1 MVAPNLDHLLDVEF
15 PLPRPADLRV
25 VTNASKYGYVL
36 GATTH
41 DSIMPEGSDLSRE
54 EVNAIYDA
62 NWSTTVTATTGGVD
76 YELTWTPGGPVHW
89 TIRPWYIFSCE
100 RYVVSVTEKDITA
113 GDGDGKKY
121 RVLDSFGMVRGGV
134 RLKWTNKVAPDF
146 KFPTVEE
153 YLEALG
159 ICVAMFN
166 RKNGNHYASYS
177 TEGLNLVNR
186 EPFVRVG
193 ATIRHRSIQASVID
207 PPDAPPEAYAIYHPG
222 PV

>member
-25 VTNASKYGYVL
+25 VTNASKYGLVL
-36 GATTH
+36 GSAKSESISPKTPEMSWDEADAIVKATR
-41 DSIMPEGSDLSRE
+41 S
-54 EVNAIYDA
+54 N
-62 NWSTTVTATTGGVD
+62 TVTATAGGMD

-89 TIRPWYIFSCE
+89 TIRPEYIFSCE
-100 RYVVSVTEKDITA
+100 RYVVSVTENDITA
-113 GDGDGKKY
+113 GDGKGEKY
-121 RVLDSFGMVRGGV
+121 PVLDSFWMVRGGE

-186 EPFVRVG
+186 EPFVRMGAIIQHSDIQVG
-193 ATIRHRSIQASVID
+193 VLN

>member
-25 VTNASKYGYVL
+25 VTNASKYGLVL
-36 GATTH
+36 GSAKSESISPKTPEMSWDEADAIRKATE
-41 DSIMPEGSDLSRE
+41 S
-54 EVNAIYDA
+54 N
-62 NWSTTVTATTGGVD
+62 TVTATTGGVD

-89 TIRPWYIFSCE
+89 TIRPEYIFSCE
-100 RYVVSVTEKDITA
+100 RYVVSVTENDITA

-121 RVLDSFGMVRGGV
+121 RVLDSFFMYGGGERV
-134 RLKWTNKVAPDF
+134 KQLDALAPDF

-177 TEGLNLVNR
+177 TEGLNLINR
-186 EPFVRVG
+186 EPFERVG

>member
-36 GATTH
+36 GGTTR
-41 DSIMPEGSDLSRE
+41 DSIMPEGSDLSWAE
-54 EVNAIYDA
+54 ASAIYSA
-62 NWSTTVTATTGGVD
+62 NWSTTVTATAGGMD
-76 YELTWTPGGPVHW
+76 YELTWTPGPPEHYS
-89 TIRPWYIFSCE
+89 IRPWYIFSCE
-100 RYVVSVTEKDITA
+100 RYVVSVTANDITA
-113 GDGDGKKY
+113 GGGDGKKY
-121 RVLDSFGMVRGGV
+121 RVLDSFFMYGGGERV
-134 RLKWTNKVAPDF
+134 KELDALAPDF

-193 ATIRHRSIQASVID
+193 ATIQHRSIQASVID